1 MKQYKSNVP
10 EYSLK
15 ILSSDFKKVKIQRS
29 KDSADYIR
37 QFYSDDIGIYESFFM
52 ILLNS
57 ANNTTG
63 WVKISQGGI
72 NGTVADPR
80 LIAKYAIETL
90 ASSVIIAHNHP
101 TGNMNPSH
109 NDIELTKV
117 IKKGLKLFEV
127 TLLDHIIIGPDK
139 DKYYSF
145 ADESLI

>member
-15 ILSSDFKKVKIQRS
+15 ILSSDFKKVKIQSS

-117 IKKGLKLFEV
+117 INKGLKLFKV